1 MAGPD
6 IELRVYLPIPA
17 LRRQFAAYMGTPT
30 RARGYPPMEG
40 EHALIV
46 EVAPGLAIE
55 RVIDL
60 ALKAVPEVEPG
71 ILFVERQFGVLE
83 LHAKDAAAV
92 ERAGEA
98 ILKGINAEPSH
109 QLKPRILYSDIIENI
124 TDQHAVIVNRNRQ
137 ASMVLPGETLLVYEM
152 TPALFAAM
160 AANEAERVA
169 PDVTVVDIAMIGAT
183 GRIYM
188 SGKTESVIKAR
199 DEITRVLEAVIG
211 REQK

>member
-1 MAGPD
+1 M
-6 IELRVYLPIPA
+6 
-17 LRRQFAAYMGTPT
+17 
-30 RARGYPPMEG
+30 
-40 EHALIV
+40 
-46 EVAPGLAIE
+46 
-55 RVIDL
+55 
-60 ALKAVPEVEPG
+60 
-71 ILFVERQFGVLE
+71 
-83 LHAKDAAAV
+83 HAKDAAAV

-199 DEITRVLEAVIG
+199 DEITRVLEAVSG